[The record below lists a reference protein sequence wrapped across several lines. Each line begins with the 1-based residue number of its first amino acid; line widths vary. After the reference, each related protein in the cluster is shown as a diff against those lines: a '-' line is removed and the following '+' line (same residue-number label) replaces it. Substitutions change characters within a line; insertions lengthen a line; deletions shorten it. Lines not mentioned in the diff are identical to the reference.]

1 MSTVTEDAYER
12 LKKMLDGKSK
22 EVKYVMLTFSDHD
35 KYEIYQ
41 LIKNSLIRHA
51 DVPDYHADI
60 LSDHLVTS
68 VLGILELK
76 QQKIANNVKQR
87 GGKILSE
94 EGEEKQETGKLS
106 PLFSRVDE

>member
-12 LKKMLDGKSK
+12 LKKMLDGKEK
-22 EVKYVMLTFSDHD
+22 EIKYVMLTFSEKD

-60 LSDHLVTS
+60 LSDHLLTS
-68 VLGILELK
+68 VLGIFDLK
-76 QQKIANNVKQR
+76 QKKHANNIARQ
-87 GGKILSE
+87 GGKVLSE
-94 EGEEKQETGKLS
+94 EEVEKQETGKLS
-106 PLFSRVDE
+106 PMFSRVDE